1 VCATLP
7 LRALAHVKRVRRVA
21 SDAHAD
27 GAILQVLVCDAAEGR
42 DGGAAPPPVADALA
56 RRHGLALES
65 ARVPGQAPRTR
76 EQWAEWNEV
85 WPIVWQQ
92 PSSHLAAPKEAPTD
106 ADVEA
111 MRRWTREALAL
122 ALAADEASP
131 STPCVT
137 NAAIIVDPVASA
149 VVASGRDETGRFGRR
164 DSTAV
169 GHPLRHA
176 ALAAVDAA
184 AARDLAAHGPD
195 APPPATAEVGEKRRR
210 DATIRGG
217 SLADHSK
224 GGSEGT
230 KATWTELAG
239 RPYLCTGYD
248 LYCAREPC
256 VMCAMALVHSRV
268 RRVVFAAPNAVAGA
282 LGGGKYSLHGQPT
295 LNHHY
300 DVYSFGM
307 DETRLLE
314 AARKAREG
322 EEG

>member
-1 VCATLP
+1 
-7 LRALAHVKRVRRVA
+7 
-21 SDAHAD
+21 
-27 GAILQVLVCDAAEGR
+27 
-42 DGGAAPPPVADALA
+42 
-56 RRHGLALES
+56 
-65 ARVPGQAPRTR
+65 
-76 EQWAEWNEV
+76 
-85 WPIVWQQ
+85 
-92 PSSHLAAPKEAPTD
+92 
-106 ADVEA
+106 
-111 MRRWTREALAL
+111 M
-122 ALAADEASP
+122 
-131 STPCVT
+131 
-137 NAAIIVDPVASA
+137 
-149 VVASGRDETGRFGRR
+149 
-164 DSTAV
+164 
-169 GHPLRHA
+169 
-176 ALAAVDAA
+176 DAA

-224 GGSEGT
+224 GDSEGT